1 MHFVSAVN
9 LLNAVGIVLV
19 SCLQCRPLEA
29 LWNPNVR
36 GICINFSY
44 FSVFNSSFNFVL
56 DMAILLSPLPL
67 VAKLNSSRRK
77 KILLSINF
85 ALGGR

>member
-1 MHFVSAVN
+1 MSAVN

-19 SCLQCRPLEA
+19 SCLQCRPLEF
-29 LWNPNVR
+29 LWNPAV
-36 GICINFSY
+36 GGTCINFSH

-56 DMAILLSPLPL
+56 DMVILLTPLPL
-67 VAKLNSSRRK
+67 VRKLNLSTRK
-77 KILLSINF
+77 RVLLSVNF